1 MPFTGR
7 RFLALSLAIMSFASC
22 VLRAEPTPS
31 QSLSGTL
38 VVAVPVTD
46 GLVVCSDKR
55 LYNADAKTYTDTAVK
70 IRQAGRNALFVATNT
85 VAFYDARTRSTAFD
99 ASDVIA
105 AYLTGHDLSR
115 GMAFWDGLKN
125 EIADRLRE
133 YLFKRKF
140 DEWPASDKKNN
151 NLLFN
156 LVFYS
161 VSQNEV
167 HSHSLEV
174 FYEKA
179 RTPVIYFS
187 GPATEKVRFPKLSG
201 KGREVMSRL
210 AMDPALSRD
219 PAILRFDEVRFDP
232 AITSEADAVAFAG
245 RLFVF
250 ANATIPDAQVSAAF
264 DCSSLSYSNGFR
276 WLKAN

>member
-1 MPFTGR
+1 MTFTNR
-7 RFLALSLAIMSFASC
+7 RFIALSLAVMSFANG
-22 VLRAEPTPS
+22 VLRAETKPS

-38 VVAVPVTD
+38 VVAIPVTD

-55 LYNADAKTYTDTAVK
+55 LYNADAKTFTDTAVK
-70 IRQAGRNALFVATNT
+70 IRPAGSNALFVATNT
-85 VAFYDARTRSTAFD
+85 VAFYDARTRATAFD
-99 ASDVIA
+99 ASGVIA
-105 AYLTGHDLSR
+105 AYLNGHDLSG
-115 GMAFWDGLKN
+115 GMAFWDGLKK
-125 EIADRLRE
+125 EIAGRLRE

-151 NLLFN
+151 LLFN
-156 LVFYS
+156 LIFYS
-161 VSQNEV
+161 VSPNEV
-167 HSHSLEV
+167 RSHSLEV

-210 AMDPALSRD
+210 ALDPALSRD
-219 PAILRFDEVRFDP
+219 PAILRFDEAKFDR
-232 AITSEADAVAFAG
+232 ASTSQEDAVAFAG
-245 RLFVF
+245 KLFVF
-250 ANATIPDAQVSAAF
+250 ANAAVPDAQVSAAF

-276 WLKAN
+276 WLKTN